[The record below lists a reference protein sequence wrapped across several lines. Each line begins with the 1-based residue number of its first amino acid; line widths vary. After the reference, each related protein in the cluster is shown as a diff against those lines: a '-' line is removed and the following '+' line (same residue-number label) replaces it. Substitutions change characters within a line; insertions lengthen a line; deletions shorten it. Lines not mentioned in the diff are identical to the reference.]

1 MQELEASERSVEHL
15 CAISV
20 DHLQIGMYVSDLD
33 RPWIET
39 PFLIEG
45 LRLTEADELERLRQ
59 LCQRVYVDPQ
69 RSTPEVQALL
79 RERAMPLE
87 RPGAAVDPRYRVY
100 RVHPI
105 ERPAE
110 EELRRV
116 SPAFTEAREMFRRM
130 MHDEQTWHRN
140 IPQVKDTVGRFAES
154 VLANPSA
161 LSWLSR
167 IKNEN
172 EYTAEH
178 CLNVGVMA
186 MIFGRH
192 LGYDRKQIEELGLA
206 GMLHDVGKMKLNRAI
221 LDKPGKLTAA
231 EFAHIRTHAL
241 QGYQMLVDDPGI
253 PLAVKN
259 TSRDHHERLD
269 GTGYP
274 YGKRS
279 EEIGLIARIIAIV
292 DTYDAITSD
301 RPYSKARPPSEALRI
316 LYKARGDHYDDAL
329 VIRFIECIGIYPPG
343 SIVELSNGMV
353 GMVLSVNPDNRL
365 HPRVLVTLD
374 ENKQSITETVID
386 LASDNNQGDEA
397 LEIQAVL
404 PPGSY
409 NLSMEKMLLH
419 IV

>member
-1 MQELEASERSVEHL
+1 MQELKAPERSVEHL

-20 DHLQIGMYVSDLD
+20 EYLQIGMYVSDLD
-33 RPWIET
+33 RPWSET

-45 LRLTEADELERLRQ
+45 LRLTEDDELERLRQ
-59 LCQRVYVDPQ
+59 LCQRVYVDPK
-69 RSTPEVQALL
+69 RSNPEVQSQL
-79 RERAMPLE
+79 RERAMPME
-87 RPGAAVDPRYRVY
+87 RPKPANDSTYRVY
-100 RVHPI
+100 RLHPI

-140 IPQVKDTVGRFAES
+140 IPQVKQTVGRFAES

-161 LSWLSR
+161 LNWLSR

-206 GMLHDVGKMKLNRAI
+206 GMLHDVGKMKLNREI

-241 QGYQMLVDDPGI
+241 QGYQMLVDDAEI

-279 EEIGLIARIIAIV
+279 DEIGLLARIIGIV

-353 GMVLSVNPDNRL
+353 GMVLSVDPGNRL

-374 ENKQSITETVID
+374 EDKRTIPETVID
-386 LASDNNQGDEA
+386 LASDSHQGEDA
-397 LEIQAVL
+397 LEIKAVL
-404 PPGSY
+404 QPGSY
-409 NLSMEKMLLH
+409 NLSMETMLQH